1 MLELHVWGPGFGL
14 PSIDP
19 LCLSAIAYLNLTV
32 PRSEWTL
39 IPSSNPLLSP
49 SKSLPAL
56 RDNHTWATG
65 LQPIIE
71 YLRQR
76 FPNCDLDNMSTDREK
91 ASCTAFTALIQS
103 RAQEIVDLSL
113 YVSHKNF
120 SAVTRP
126 RFAKMLGWPV
136 CYYLPLQARSAAR
149 ERTRHLGFRSI
160 DITQKQEEPALGE
173 TAGEKAA
180 REATGPSPA
189 TKALKDSAANIKLA
203 ALCDDLLGALTKQLG
218 QSRFLFGDDAP
229 ASVDCVAIG
238 YLALLLIPEMPQS
251 FAADAMRR
259 FPRLCAYV
267 HDLRPRFLGEEENQE
282 ALPWGTPE
290 RGDLPWLGGVFLES
304 LKENLLG
311 RGRQEE
317 EWVDDDPLLEERKK
331 RAAEK
336 KRREW
341 WKSVAFI
348 AGGVFGMVGYV
359 VWSGIVAFPGMHG
372 EEVALVGE
380 EEDEDEGEGHGNVN
394 TEDDVDLD
402 VEEHNE

>member
-1 MLELHVWGPGFGL
+1 ML
-14 PSIDP
+14 
-19 LCLSAIAYLNLTV
+19 
-32 PRSEWTL
+32 
-39 IPSSNPLLSP
+39 
-49 SKSLPAL
+49 
-56 RDNHTWATG
+56 
-65 LQPIIE
+65 
-71 YLRQR
+71 
-76 FPNCDLDNMSTDREK
+76 TDREK
-91 ASCTAFTALIQS
+91 ASCTAFTAFIQS

-113 YVSHKNF
+113 YVSHQNF

-126 RFAKMLGWPV
+126 RFAQMLGWPV

-160 DITQKQEEPALGE
+160 DITQKQEDTPEPPLGE
-173 TAGEKAA
+173 TVGEKAA

-203 ALCDDLLGALTKQLG
+203 ALCDDLLSALTKQLG
-218 QSRFLFGDDAP
+218 RNRYLFGDEAP

-238 YLALLLIPEMPQS
+238 YLTLLLIPEMPQS
-251 FAADAMRR
+251 FAADAMRK

-267 HDLRPRFLGEEENQE
+267 HDIRAKFFGDEGNQG

-290 RGDLPWLGGVFLES
+290 RGDLPWLGGVFLDS
-304 LKENLLG
+304 LKETLLEKG
-311 RGRQEE
+311 REEE
-317 EWVDDDPLLEERKK
+317 EWVDDDPLLQERKK

-348 AGGVFGMVGYV
+348 ASGVVGMVGYV
-359 VWSGIVAFPGMHG
+359 VWSGIVAFPGMHR

-380 EEDEDEGEGHGNVN
+380 EEEEEDEDEEGGGNVN
-394 TEDDVDLD
+394 TEDVDFD
-402 VEEHNE
+402 VEEHDE